1 MAERYLSSNELM
13 NNLNLVAARDPRF
26 RLNYAEKKEVKK
38 IALQY
43 MQDVYDKI
51 ANIFEYIQN
60 FFSLFIN
67 PHSFYLKTYLS

>member
-1 MAERYLSSNELM
+1 M
-13 NNLNLVAARDPRF
+13 NTLNFATVRDPRF
-26 RLNYAEKKEVKK
+26 CLNYAENKDVKK